1 MVRQWLSRLP
11 KYKKST
17 ILDAMDAEGYTAMHY
32 AAKFNRF
39 QIMLLLATSGACE
52 CSCVLSWPE
61 EDPQDN
67 TALCVVKFCAD
78 KH

>member
-52 CSCVLSWPE
+52 YCVLSWPE
-61 EDPQDN
+61 ENP
-67 TALCVVKFCAD
+67 
-78 KH
+78 